1 MRPFLQ
7 QEQLCFNTLNVLHI
21 RQAAY
26 GIKQPSVSQKQT
38 ADWGWKKIGEQWG
51 LFWTANAP
59 VAQSCEQ
66 LSVAAN
72 QSAVED
78 ANVLDWGSLAQN
90 CAIANVNKKI
100 SRGGIGYHF

>member
-21 RQAAY
+21 S
-26 GIKQPSVSQKQT
+26 P
-38 ADWGWKKIGEQWG
+38 ADWRWKKLGEQWG

-90 CAIANVNKKI
+90 CAIANMNKKI